1 MPALIVFV
9 YRAEPQQ
16 NRAFQQGAGQKS
28 AFRLEYDLFLKSLNP
43 VRRIRDLV
51 QELRRTREERDQ
63 ARRRNEQLEKENQQF
78 QEEIRR
84 LRKELETAQRAT
96 RRQAA
101 PFSRGLPKSHP
112 RTPGRKSGAAHGP
125 HHQRPVPDRVDEE
138 ITVSAPAQC
147 PACGGPLTVERVES
161 QYQEEIV
168 RRTWVRRF
176 HIPVCRCAQCN
187 QRVQG
192 RHPLQTSDAL
202 GAAAVQ
208 VGPEAVTLGVLM
220 NKSQGLP
227 HADAAT
233 ILQQGFG
240 LTMSRGGICRAI
252 QRVARKAEATWH
264 ALRDAARR
272 STLAHMDETGW
283 KVEAQLRWLW
293 AVVTEQVTFCE
304 ILPGRGFAEA
314 AAILGTEY
322 AGWLIHDGWAVYY
335 KFLKAAH
342 QSCAA
347 HLIRRCRDLAAV
359 ATPSAARF
367 PLAVKQLLEE
377 GLGLRDRYLE
387 QKISLRGLWTATGRL
402 EAKLDRLLARTYRE
416 PANRRL
422 AKHLRHERPYLFTFL
437 YCPGLVDATNN
448 LAERVMRMLVVIRKN
463 WGGNRTENGARA
475 QAILTS
481 VLCTARQQDKDVF
494 ELLTDLLRSRQPK
507 LLDILPAEDGAVA
520 ESTVVDSVAV
530 RELVVETLPA
540 CADIPLLPALMTPP
554 RSPCLFSSA

>member
-1 MPALIVFV
+1 M
-9 YRAEPQQ
+9 
-16 NRAFQQGAGQKS
+16 
-28 AFRLEYDLFLKSLNP
+28 FLKSLNP
-43 VRRIRDLV
+43 LRRIRELA
-51 QELRRTREERDQ
+51 QELRRAREEREQ
-63 ARRRNEQLEKENQQF
+63 ARRRIEQLEREKAGLAQNNERLEKERQRLE
-78 QEEIRR
+78 EEIKR
-84 LRKELETAQRAT
+84 LRKDLDAAQRAT

-101 PFSRGLPKSHP
+101 PFSRGLPKSCP
-112 RTPGRKSGAAHGP
+112 KTPGRRSGAAHGP
-125 HHQRPVPDRVDEE
+125 HHRRPIPNHVDEE

-176 HIPVCRCAQCN
+176 RVPVCRCAQCDR
-187 QRVQG
+187 RVQG

-227 HADAAT
+227 HADAAA

-240 LTMSRGGICRAI
+240 LTMSRSGICRAI
-252 QRVARKAEATWH
+252 QRVARKADATWH

-272 STLAHMDETGW
+272 SALAHMDETGW

-293 AVVTEQVTFCE
+293 AVVTDEVTFCE

-314 AAILGTEY
+314 AAILGAEY

-347 HLIRRCRDLAAV
+347 HLIRRCRDLAEV
-359 ATPSAARF
+359 ATPSVARF
-367 PLAVKQLLEE
+367 PLAVKQVLEE
-377 GLGLRDRYLE
+377 GLALRDRYLE

-402 EAKLDRLLARTYRE
+402 EAKLDRLLARTYQE

-463 WGGNRTENGARA
+463 WGGNRTANGARA

-520 ESTVVDSVAV
+520 ESTVVDSVAA
-530 RELVVETLPA
+530 RGLVVETLPA
-540 CADIPLLPALMTPP
+540 GADIPLLPALLPP
-554 RSPCLFSSA
+554 PGNPCLFSSA

>member
-1 MPALIVFV
+1 MFI
-9 YRAEPQQ
+9 
-16 NRAFQQGAGQKS
+16 KS
-28 AFRLEYDLFLKSLNP
+28 INP
-43 VRRIRDLV
+43 LYRIRELA
-51 QELRRTREERDQ
+51 QELRRTREERDH
-63 ARRRNEQLEKENQQF
+63 ARRQNEQLEQDNERLEEERQQLRKEVQQ
-78 QEEIRR
+78 
-84 LRKELETAQRAT
+84 LRKELETAQRAA

-101 PFSRGLPKSHP
+101 PFSRGKLKSHP
-112 RTPGRKSGAAHGP
+112 KRPGRKSGAAHGP
-125 HHQRPVPDRVDEE
+125 HHQRPVPDHVDEE
-138 ITVSAPAQC
+138 INVSAPEQC
-147 PACGGPLTVERVES
+147 PACGGLLTVERVEL

-176 HIPVCRCAQCN
+176 HVPVCRCAQCD

-220 NKSQGLP
+220 NKSLGLP
-227 HADAAT
+227 HADASSV
-233 ILQQGFG
+233 LQQGFG
-240 LTMSRGGICRAI
+240 LTVSRSGICRAI

-272 STLAHMDETGW
+272 SALANIDETGW

-293 AVVTEQVTFCE
+293 AVVTEEVTFCE
-304 ILPGRGFAEA
+304 ILPGRGFVEA
-314 AAILGTEY
+314 ATILGADY

-347 HLIRRCRDLAAV
+347 HLIRRCRDLAEV

-367 PLAVKQLLEE
+367 PLAVKQVLEE
-377 GLGLRDRYLE
+377 GLALRDRYLGQE
-387 QKISLRGLWTATGRL
+387 ISLRGLWTATGRL
-402 EAKLDRLLARTYRE
+402 EAKLDCLLARTYKDA
-416 PANRRL
+416 ANRRL

-463 WGGNRTENGARA
+463 WGGNRTGNGARA

-507 LLDILPAEDGAVA
+507 LLDILPAEDGSLA
-520 ESTVVDSVAV
+520 ESIAVDSTAAGNLVMENFPAV
-530 RELVVETLPA
+530 DPIL
-540 CADIPLLPALMTPP
+540 LLPASLSASGNP
-554 RSPCLFSSA
+554 SLFSSA

>member
-1 MPALIVFV
+1 
-9 YRAEPQQ
+9 
-16 NRAFQQGAGQKS
+16 
-28 AFRLEYDLFLKSLNP
+28 LFLKDFNP
-43 VRRIRDLV
+43 VRRIR
-51 QELRRTREERDQ
+51 ELTEELGRARRERDQ
-63 ARRRNEQLEKENQQF
+63 VREEAERLQRELERLKEENQ
-78 QEEIRR
+78 R
-84 LRKELETAQRAT
+84 LRKELEAAQRAAK
-96 RRQAA
+96 RQAA
-101 PFSRGLPKSHP
+101 PFSRGQPKSDP
-112 RTPGRKSGAAHGP
+112 QPPGRKSGAAYGRYY
-125 HHQRPVPDRVDEE
+125 QRPIPNQVDEE
-138 ITVSAPAQC
+138 IQVATPEQC

-176 HIPVCRCAQCN
+176 QIPICRCARCD

-220 NKSQGLP
+220 NKSLGLP
-227 HADAAT
+227 HADAAA
-233 ILQQGFG
+233 ILKHGFG
-240 LTMSRGGICRAI
+240 LSMSRGGICRAI

-272 STLAHMDETGW
+272 SALAHMDETGW

-293 AVVTEQVTFCE
+293 AVVTEQITFCE

-314 AAILGTEY
+314 AAILGAEY
-322 AGWLIHDGWAVYY
+322 AGWLIHDGLQIYY

-347 HLIRRCRDLAAV
+347 HLIRRCRELAAV
-359 ATPSAARF
+359 AAPAAAAF
-367 PLAVKQLLEE
+367 PLAVKQLLED

-387 QKISLRGLWTATGRL
+387 QKLSLHGLWTATGRL
-402 EAKLDRLLARTYRE
+402 EAKLDRLLARHYRD

-448 LAERVMRMLVVIRKN
+448 LAERVMRLLVVIRKN

-475 QAILTS
+475 QAVLTS

-494 ELLTDLLRSRQPK
+494 ELLTDLLRSPQPK
-507 LLDILPAEDGAVA
+507 LLDIFPKAAAVSRSCSGAEGGALKAPQPGRDRVA
-520 ESTVVDSVAV
+520 GMGFPDFAEV
-530 RELVVETLPA
+530 
-540 CADIPLLPALMTPP
+540 PALPGWVPATGTE
-554 RSPCLFSSA
+554 SFFSSA

>member
-1 MPALIVFV
+1 M
-9 YRAEPQQ
+9 
-16 NRAFQQGAGQKS
+16 
-28 AFRLEYDLFLKSLNP
+28 FLKSLNP
-43 VRRIRDLV
+43 VRRIRELV
-51 QELRRTREERDQ
+51 QELRRTREEGER
-63 ARRRNEQLEKENQQF
+63 ARRRIEQLEKENQRL
-78 QEEIRR
+78 EEENKR
-84 LRKELETAQRAT
+84 LRKELETAQRAA

-101 PFSRGLPKSHP
+101 PFSRCKTKSHP
-112 RTPGRKSGAAHGP
+112 QRPGRKSGAAHGP
-125 HHQRPVPDRVDEE
+125 HHQRPIPDHVDEE
-138 ITVSAPAQC
+138 ILVSAPEQC
-147 PACGGPLTVERVES
+147 PGCGGRLTVERIEP

-176 HIPVCRCAQCN
+176 QVPVCRCTQCD

-220 NKSQGLP
+220 NKSLGLP

-233 ILQQGFG
+233 ILRQGFG
-240 LTMSRGGICRAI
+240 LTMSRSGICRAI

-272 STLAHMDETGW
+272 SALAHIDETGW

-293 AVVTEQVTFCE
+293 AVVSEQVTFCE

-314 AAILGTEY
+314 SAILGAEY
-322 AGWLIHDGWAVYY
+322 AGWLIHDGWRVYY

-342 QSCAA
+342 QSCVA
-347 HLIRRCRDLAAV
+347 HLIRRCRDLAEV
-359 ATPSAARF
+359 ATPAAARF

-377 GLGLRDRYLE
+377 GLALRDRYLE
-387 QKISLRGLWTATGRL
+387 QKISLHGLWTATGRL

-463 WGGNRTENGARA
+463 WGGNRTEHGARA
-475 QAILTS
+475 QAVLTS

-494 ELLTDLLRSRQPK
+494 ELLVDLLRSRHPK
-507 LLDILPAEDGAVA
+507 LLDILPTEAGGVTESAPAEAA
-520 ESTVVDSVAV
+520 AV
-530 RELVVETLPA
+530 RDLEMATVSAGAE
-540 CADIPLLPALMTPP
+540 IPLPVWLPPP
-554 RSPCLFSSA
+554 GNSCLFSSA

>member
-1 MPALIVFV
+1 
-9 YRAEPQQ
+9 
-16 NRAFQQGAGQKS
+16 
-28 AFRLEYDLFLKSLNP
+28 LFLKSLNP
-43 VRRIRDLV
+43 VRRIRELA
-51 QELRRTREERDQ
+51 QELRRTREEREQ
-63 ARRRNEQLEKENQQF
+63 ARRRIEQLEREKAGLAQENEQLEKERQQL
-78 QEEIRR
+78 EEEVKR
-84 LRKELETAQRAT
+84 LRKYLETAQRAT

-101 PFSRGLPKSHP
+101 PFSRGLPKSRP
-112 RTPGRKSGAAHGP
+112 QTPGRKSGAAHGP
-125 HHQRPVPDRVDEE
+125 HHRRPIPEHVDEE
-138 ITVSAPAQC
+138 ITVSAPTQC

-168 RRTWVRRF
+168 RRTWVRHFR
-176 HIPVCRCAQCN
+176 IPICRCEQCDH
-187 QRVQG
+187 RVQG

-227 HADAAT
+227 HADAAA

-240 LTMSRGGICRAI
+240 LTMSRSGICRAI

-272 STLAHMDETGW
+272 SALAHMDETGW

-293 AVVTEQVTFCE
+293 AVVTEQITFCE

-314 AAILGTEY
+314 SAILGAEY

-342 QSCAA
+342 QSCVA
-347 HLIRRCRDLAAV
+347 HLIRRCRDMAEV
-359 ATPSAARF
+359 ATPAAARF
-367 PLAVKQLLEE
+367 PLAVKQVLEA
-377 GLGLRDRYLE
+377 GLALRDRYLE

-402 EAKLDRLLARTYRE
+402 EAKLDRLLARTYQD

-448 LAERVMRMLVVIRKN
+448 LAERVMRTLVVIRKN
-463 WGGNRTENGARA
+463 WGGNRTGNGARA

-481 VLCTARQQDKDVF
+481 VLCTARQQDQDVF
-494 ELLTDLLRSRQPK
+494 ELLTDLLRSQQPK

-520 ESTVVDSVAV
+520 ESTVVDAVAG
-530 RELVVETLPA
+530 RGLVVGALPA
-540 CADIPLLPALMTPP
+540 GADTALLLALLPPP
-554 RSPCLFSSA
+554 GNPCFFSSA

>member
-1 MPALIVFV
+1 M
-9 YRAEPQQ
+9 
-16 NRAFQQGAGQKS
+16 
-28 AFRLEYDLFLKSLNP
+28 FLKSLNP
-43 VRRIRDLV
+43 VRRIRELA
-51 QELRRTREERDQ
+51 QELRRTREEREQ
-63 ARRRNEQLEKENQQF
+63 ARRRIEQLEREKAGLAQDNERLENERQRL
-78 QEEIRR
+78 EVEIKR
-84 LRKELETAQRAT
+84 LRKDLDAAQRAT

-101 PFSRGLPKSHP
+101 PFSRGLPKSGP
-112 RTPGRKSGAAHGP
+112 KTPGRKSGAAHGR
-125 HHQRPVPDRVDEE
+125 HHRRPIPDHVDEE

-147 PACGGPLTVERVES
+147 PACGGPLTIERVES

-176 HIPVCRCAQCN
+176 RVPVCRCAQCDR
-187 QRVQG
+187 RVQG

-227 HADAAT
+227 HADAAA

-240 LTMSRGGICRAI
+240 LTMSRSGICRAI

-272 STLAHMDETGW
+272 SALAHMDETGW

-314 AAILGTEY
+314 AAILGAEY

-347 HLIRRCRDLAAV
+347 HLIRRCRDMAAV
-359 ATPSAARF
+359 ATPAAARF
-367 PLAVKQLLEE
+367 PLAVKQLLEA
-377 GLGLRDRYLE
+377 GLALRDRYLE

-402 EAKLDRLLARTYRE
+402 EAKLDRLLARTYQE

-463 WGGNRTENGARA
+463 WGGNRTGNGARA

-520 ESTVVDSVAV
+520 ESTAADSVAA
-530 RELVVETLPA
+530 RGLVVETLPA
-540 CADIPLLPALMTPP
+540 GADIPLLPALLPP
-554 RSPCLFSSA
+554 PGNPCLFSSA

>member
-1 MPALIVFV
+1 M
-9 YRAEPQQ
+9 
-16 NRAFQQGAGQKS
+16 
-28 AFRLEYDLFLKSLNP
+28 FLKSINP
-43 VRRIRDLV
+43 LHRIRELV
-51 QELRRTREERDQ
+51 QELRRSREEAEQ
-63 ARRRNEQLEKENQQF
+63 ARQRMEQLEKENQRL
-78 QEEIRR
+78 QEENKK
-84 LRKELETAQRAT
+84 LRKELEAAQRAA

-101 PFSRGLPKSHP
+101 PFSRGKPKRHP
-112 RTPGRKSGAAHGP
+112 KPPGRKSGAAHGP
-125 HHQRPVPDRVDEE
+125 HRHRPIPDRVDEE
-138 ITVSAPAQC
+138 IAVSAPTQC
-147 PACGGPLTVERVES
+147 PACGGSLTVERVES

-176 HIPVCRCAQCN
+176 HIPICRCAQCD

-227 HADAAT
+227 HADAAA
-233 ILQQGFG
+233 ILKQGFG
-240 LTMSRGGICRAI
+240 LTMSRSGMCRAI

-304 ILPGRGFAEA
+304 ILPGRGFTEA
-314 AAILGTEY
+314 AAILGAEY

-342 QSCAA
+342 QSCVA
-347 HLIRRCRDLAAV
+347 HLIRRCRDLAEV
-359 ATPSAARF
+359 ATPAAAGF
-367 PLAVKQLLEE
+367 PLAVQQLLEE
-377 GLGLRDRYLE
+377 GLALRDRYLE
-387 QKISLRGLWTATGRL
+387 QKMSLHGLWTATGRL
-402 EAKLDRLLARTYRE
+402 EAKLDRLLAHHYRE
-416 PANRRL
+416 PKNRRL

-448 LAERVMRMLVVIRKN
+448 LAERVMRLLVVIRKN
-463 WGGNRTENGARA
+463 WGGNRTENGARE
-475 QAILTS
+475 QAVLTS
-481 VLCTARQQDKDVF
+481 ILLTARQQDKDVF
-494 ELLTDLLRSRQPK
+494 ELLTDLLRSQQPK
-507 LLDILPAEDGAVA
+507 LLDILPKVEAVNGSNRVDAVA
-520 ESTVVDSVAV
+520 TGGRTAAGTPAADALAETRWSGLAAISV
-530 RELVVETLPA
+530 LPGLLPSVETRP
-540 CADIPLLPALMTPP
+540 I
-554 RSPCLFSSA
+554 FSSA

>member
-1 MPALIVFV
+1 M
-9 YRAEPQQ
+9 E
-16 NRAFQQGAGQKS
+16 NENE
-28 AFRLEYDLFLKSLNP
+28 RLE
-43 VRRIRDLV
+43 
-51 QELRRTREERDQ
+51 REHQR
-63 ARRRNEQLEKENQQF
+63 L
-78 QEEIRR
+78 QEEIKR

-101 PFSRGLPKSHP
+101 PFSRGLPKSQP
-112 RTPGRKSGAAHGP
+112 KTPGRKSGAAHGP
-125 HHQRPVPDRVDEE
+125 YHRRPIPDRVDEE
-138 ITVSAPAQC
+138 ITVSAPSQC

-176 HIPVCRCAQCN
+176 RIPVCRCAQRD

-220 NKSQGLP
+220 NKSLGLP

-233 ILQQGFG
+233 ILRQGFG

-264 ALRDAARR
+264 ALRDAAQR
-272 STLAHMDETGW
+272 SALAHMDETGW

-304 ILPGRGFAEA
+304 ILPGRGFAA
-314 AAILGTEY
+314 AAGILGAEY

-342 QSCAA
+342 QSCVA
-347 HLIRRCRDLAAV
+347 HLIRRCRDMAEV
-359 ATPSAARF
+359 ATPAAARF

-377 GLGLRDRYLE
+377 GLALRDRYLE
-387 QKISLRGLWTATGRL
+387 QQISLRGLWTATGRL
-402 EAKLDRLLARTYRE
+402 EAKLDRLLARTYQD

-463 WGGNRTENGARA
+463 WGGNRTENGARV

-494 ELLTDLLRSRQPK
+494 ELLTDLLRSPQPK
-507 LLDILPAEDGAVA
+507 LLDILPEVEAVTGSNRVDAVA
-520 ESTVVDSVAV
+520 AGGRAAGGGPAADGMAADGLAEMRLPGLPDVSVLPGWRPSA
-530 RELVVETLPA
+530 ETRP
-540 CADIPLLPALMTPP
+540 I
-554 RSPCLFSSA
+554 FSSA

>member
-1 MPALIVFV
+1 M
-9 YRAEPQQ
+9 
-16 NRAFQQGAGQKS
+16 
-28 AFRLEYDLFLKSLNP
+28 FLKSLNP
-43 VRRIRDLV
+43 VRRIRELA

-63 ARRRNEQLEKENQQF
+63 ARQRNEELAHDNRQLEEERQRLK
-78 QEEIRR
+78 EEIKK
-84 LRKELETAQRAT
+84 LRKELETAQRAS

-101 PFSRGLPKSHP
+101 PFSRGTPKSQP
-112 RTPGRKSGAAHGP
+112 KRPGRKSGAAHGP
-125 HHQRPVPDRVDEE
+125 HHQRPIPNHVDEE
-138 ITVSAPAQC
+138 ILVSAPEQC
-147 PACGGPLTVERVES
+147 PACGGPLTVERIEP

-176 HIPVCRCAQCN
+176 HVPVCRCAQCD

-202 GAAAVQ
+202 GAASVQ
-208 VGPEAVTLGVLM
+208 IGPEAVTLGVLM
-220 NKSQGLP
+220 NKSLGLP
-227 HADAAT
+227 HADAAA

-240 LTMSRGGICRAI
+240 LTMSRSGICRAI

-264 ALRDAARR
+264 ALRDAAQR
-272 STLAHMDETGW
+272 SALAHMDETGW

-314 AAILGTEY
+314 AAILGAEY

-342 QSCAA
+342 QSCVA
-347 HLIRRCRDLAAV
+347 HLIRRCRDLAEV
-359 ATPSAARF
+359 ATPAAARF
-367 PLAVKQLLEE
+367 PLAVKQLFEE
-377 GLGLRDRYLE
+377 GLALRDRYLE
-387 QKISLRGLWTATGRL
+387 QKISLHGLWTATGRL

-494 ELLTDLLRSRQPK
+494 ELLVDLLRSPQPK
-507 LLDILPAEDGAVA
+507 LLDILPAEGGAIA
-520 ESTVVDSVAV
+520 ESTPAESAAVAGLAVGTFSV
-530 RELVVETLPA
+530 
-540 CADIPLLPALMTPP
+540 CGNIPLPVLLPTP
-554 RSPCLFSSA
+554 RNPCLFSSA

>member
-1 MPALIVFV
+1 M
-9 YRAEPQQ
+9 
-16 NRAFQQGAGQKS
+16 
-28 AFRLEYDLFLKSLNP
+28 FLKSLNP
-43 VRRIRDLV
+43 LRRIRELA
-51 QELRRTREERDQ
+51 QELRRTRQEREQ
-63 ARRRNEQLEKENQQF
+63 AQRRIEQLENENERLEKERQRL
-78 QEEIRR
+78 QEEIKK
-84 LRKELETAQRAT
+84 LRKELETAQHAA

-101 PFSRGLPKSHP
+101 PFSRGLPKSHAK
-112 RTPGRKSGAAHGP
+112 TPGRKSGAAHGA
-125 HHQRPVPDRVDEE
+125 HHRRPIPDHVDEQ
-138 ITVSAPAQC
+138 IIVSAPTQC

-176 HIPVCRCAQCN
+176 HVPVCRCAHCD

-220 NKSQGLP
+220 NKSLGLP
-227 HADAAT
+227 HADVAV

-240 LTMSRGGICRAI
+240 LPMSRGGICRAI

-264 ALRDAARR
+264 ALRAAARR
-272 STLAHMDETGW
+272 SALAHIDETGW

-314 AAILGTEY
+314 AAILGAEY
-322 AGWLIHDGWAVYY
+322 AGWLIHDGWVVYY
-335 KFLKAAH
+335 KFLQAAH
-342 QSCAA
+342 QSCVA

-377 GLGLRDRYLE
+377 GLALRDRYLE

-402 EAKLDRLLARTYRE
+402 EAKLDRLLARTYQE

-422 AKHLRHERPYLFTFL
+422 AKHLCHERPYLFTFL

-448 LAERVMRMLVVIRKN
+448 LAERVMRLLVVIRKN
-463 WGGNRTENGARA
+463 WGGNRTGNGARA

-481 VLCTARQQDKDVF
+481 VLCTARQHDKDVF
-494 ELLTDLLRSRQPK
+494 ELLADLLRSRQPK
-507 LLDILPAEDGAVA
+507 LLDILPAEAGAVA
-520 ESTVVDSVAV
+520 ESTPAESAAAG
-530 RELVVETLPA
+530 ELVVGAFPA
-540 CADIPLLPALMTPP
+540 FDHIPLLPGSLAA
-554 RSPCLFSSA
+554 SGSSSIFSSA